1 MAYQRA
7 DPSPFIPEGLQ
18 YLDIPNR
25 RVMVRAVAPFR
36 PPARN
41 EDLAIVSFN
50 PLPNNEMQFAA
61 VRAILRDFLRHE
73 RLTAFL
79 DIQPTH
85 LGQAL
90 VQFVH
95 AYDRDELIAQ
105 SPIVFGD
112 VSVSFYKHNQG
123 RNWRLAQFNHE
134 CWLLVLGL
142 PNDYWT
148 ERHIHGAIGEFA
160 RVLHFEADPRKKCR
174 LLIRARV
181 THLEMIPQFIVYSD
195 PDSVNGD
202 SWTLQCEI
210 LQQVQQNLQQA
221 PPEEEIPNEL
231 NMEPIIPFD
240 FFGLGQPIDGNNGLL
255 DLNQNVADLDVQDN
269 QPNNVQDDAQ
279 QHNLA
284 WDPWAPWPEAQQ
296 QHPLAQEQGLNLN
309 VVPGGDQQLNL
320 NLPAI
325 QDPNQ
330 DLLPVILNPV
340 APGGFDPQLGM
351 DLVFNMHEEHLPQLQ
366 DEVFFMNPLE
376 EELDQIVNQDANI
389 NVGLQLVVHAQQE
402 EAPPSPINLLDE
414 EIPLDQLLNL
424 DGEDMEGQ
432 NEVYLGDQAQMERA
446 ENVQIQG
453 PAQEVQSPAQEIQS
467 PAQGIQSPAQELQSP
482 V

>member
-1 MAYQRA
+1 
-7 DPSPFIPEGLQ
+7 
-18 YLDIPNR
+18 
-25 RVMVRAVAPFR
+25 MVRAVAPYR

-61 VRAILRDFLRHE
+61 VRAVLRDFLHHE
-73 RLTAFL
+73 RPTAFL

-90 VQFVH
+90 VQFAH

-112 VSVSFYKHNQG
+112 VSVSFCKHNQG
-123 RNWRLAQFNHE
+123 RNWRIAQFHHE

-160 RVLHFEADPRKKCR
+160 RVLHFEADPRQKCR

-181 THLEMIPQFIVYSD
+181 TDLEMIPQFIVYSD

-210 LQQVQQNLQQA
+210 LQQVQQNHQQA

-255 DLNQNVADLDVQDN
+255 DLNQNAADIDVQAI
-269 QPNNVQDDAQ
+269 QPNNVQDEAQ
-279 QHNLA
+279 QLNLA
-284 WDPWAPWPEAQQ
+284 WDPWAPWPEVQQ
-296 QHPLAQEQGLNLN
+296 
-309 VVPGGDQQLNL
+309 
-320 NLPAI
+320 
-325 QDPNQ
+325 
-330 DLLPVILNPV
+330 
-340 APGGFDPQLGM
+340 
-351 DLVFNMHEEHLPQLQ
+351 
-366 DEVFFMNPLE
+366 
-376 EELDQIVNQDANI
+376 
-389 NVGLQLVVHAQQE
+389 
-402 EAPPSPINLLDE
+402 
-414 EIPLDQLLNL
+414 
-424 DGEDMEGQ
+424 
-432 NEVYLGDQAQMERA
+432 
-446 ENVQIQG
+446 
-453 PAQEVQSPAQEIQS
+453 
-467 PAQGIQSPAQELQSP
+467 
-482 V
+482 